1 MRGTTYA
8 TRIGSRS
15 VCKDFRDAV
24 VAALYARPLGTH
36 ELALA
41 IGRGDYGNLHDRL
54 RQMERDGL
62 IIELRREMRQTKAG
76 RPAGKQIIWSL
87 PSSQGR
93 ME

>member
-41 IGRGDYGNLHDRL
+41 IGRGDYGNLHDRFSDPASHHC
-54 RQMERDGL
+54 MATFFA
-62 IIELRREMRQTKAG
+62 ELKAMAQGVSGGNEQTVEKD
-76 RPAGKQIIWSL
+76 
-87 PSSQGR
+87 
-93 ME
+93 